1 MNSLYKFNKITD
13 LLTKDVEICYHE
25 YNNYKNKI
33 FRWEIMNNKELQR
46 IKEEIEKVR
55 QEIHT
60 YMEYPEIFE
69 IEINEA
75 SKKIDQLIN
84 EYMKLSVEK

>member
-1 MNSLYKFNKITD
+1 
-13 LLTKDVEICYHE
+13 
-25 YNNYKNKI
+25 
-33 FRWEIMNNKELQR
+33 MNNKELQR